1 MSHFL
6 THHPNHRPLFSRSC
20 PHERRNMRSVWP
32 NGTVWGFQQNGRQT
46 GRHAVSANIPAED
59 IGAWVH
65 LVGTYDGV
73 NWNLYKN
80 GELLASRADTV
91 GCVPLTTNWYIGSS
105 NGNARFFDGAIRD
118 VAIWNTSLTAS
129 QAAAVYA
136 GTTPSADYPTVVT
149 SYTYDALN
157 RLTSLTDP
165 VGNTTSY
172 TYDYRGLVLTE
183 TNEKNATRYYTYD
196 ALGRLISKT
205 DRNDR
210 VTTYAYDSVGRLTAE
225 NWVNGNRTFLYI
237 YDSVGNLLAAGDGT
251 SDYTDTY
258 DSLNRNLTTTFNFDS
273 QSAVF
278 TYTYAPAGRQTS
290 SSLTLNGRSER
301 VNEVT
306 YDYLGNA
313 TTIKQTGNITDEI
326 FAEFDYNANGLLTAV
341 NRYKEDENDV
351 LTTVANSLYEYNAN
365 NAVTSITHNNAN
377 GTQIVK
383 HSYTYDET
391 NNIVEYLNSIDG
403 STSYDYDF
411 LGQLISADS
420 ENQVDELYTYD
431 ANGNRITA
439 NGSNYTTGDNNEL
452 TSDGDY
458 TYTYDAEGNRISKT
472 NPVGTEREL
481 YTWDYRNRLTSVTKQ
496 TYDTTTATWTT
507 VQIVEY
513 AYDYNNVWIRK
524 VIGNNKTIFIPEN
537 YQTAVQIDNNT
548 VSHNY
553 LWTPNQQDKLLAD
566 TTTDNV
572 SWSLT
577 DHLGTI
583 RDILGD
589 NTTHLIYD
597 AFGNLTSGTN
607 PLLFGFTGKA
617 FDTDTDLQNN
627 INRWYDAT
635 VGRWL
640 STDPIGF
647 EGNDTNLYRY
657 VENRPFAYLDTFGQ
671 MKYAPARCTNTGK
684 VKGWYGTTVCRFY
697 CTCPEGYMLGL
708 SESQWRD
715 SPCDRTPQPTCF
727 KPEPTD
733 YLILALALGLTCA
746 DGPLPVGDSA
756 AVVIGGSRVK
766 ILLGI

>member
-1 MSHFL
+1 M
-6 THHPNHRPLFSRSC
+6 
-20 PHERRNMRSVWP
+20 
-32 NGTVWGFQQNGRQT
+32 GFR
-46 GRHAVSANIPAED
+46 
-59 IGAWVH
+59 GAGW
-65 LVGTYDGV
+65 
-73 NWNLYKN
+73 
-80 GELLASRADTV
+80 
-91 GCVPLTTNWYIGSS
+91 
-105 NGNARFFDGAIRD
+105 
-118 VAIWNTSLTAS
+118 
-129 QAAAVYA
+129 
-136 GTTPSADYPTVVT
+136 
-149 SYTYDALN
+149 
-157 RLTSLTDP
+157 
-165 VGNTTSY
+165 
-172 TYDYRGLVLTE
+172 
-183 TNEKNATRYYTYD
+183 
-196 ALGRLISKT
+196 
-205 DRNDR
+205 
-210 VTTYAYDSVGRLTAE
+210 
-225 NWVNGNRTFLYI
+225 
-237 YDSVGNLLAAGDGT
+237 
-251 SDYTDTY
+251 
-258 DSLNRNLTTTFNFDS
+258 TTT
-273 QSAVF
+273 
-278 TYTYAPAGRQTS
+278 
-290 SSLTLNGRSER
+290 
-301 VNEVT
+301 
-306 YDYLGNA
+306 
-313 TTIKQTGNITDEI
+313 
-326 FAEFDYNANGLLTAV
+326 
-341 NRYKEDENDV
+341 
-351 LTTVANSLYEYNAN
+351 
-365 NAVTSITHNNAN
+365 
-377 GTQIVK
+377 
-383 HSYTYDET
+383 
-391 NNIVEYLNSIDG
+391 
-403 STSYDYDF
+403 
-411 LGQLISADS
+411 
-420 ENQVDELYTYD
+420 
-431 ANGNRITA
+431 
-439 NGSNYTTGDNNEL
+439 
-452 TSDGDY
+452 
-458 TYTYDAEGNRISKT
+458 
-472 NPVGTEREL
+472 
-481 YTWDYRNRLTSVTKQ
+481 
-496 TYDTTTATWTT
+496 
-507 VQIVEY
+507 QIVEY